1 MIDRLGE
8 QLLRRA
14 CRDAQE
20 WPDYM
25 RVAVNLSPLQFLSGK
40 LLETV
45 QRAIDDSGIR
55 ADRVQLEVTEGL
67 VIRDVERTFQQLE
80 ALRALGIQVLID
92 DFGVGY
98 SSLSYFQR
106 FPFDKVKIDKSF
118 VDEIVTSRAARAIVQ
133 AVVGLGTALD
143 MGVVAEGIETEEQM
157 RLLVASGCTHL
168 QGYLFSRPIT
178 ADMIGKMLTEG
189 GNLEIKASKAA

>member
-1 MIDRLGE
+1 M
-8 QLLRRA
+8 
-14 CRDAQE
+14 
-20 WPDYM
+20 
-25 RVAVNLSPLQFLSGK
+25 
-40 LLETV
+40 
-45 QRAIDDSGIR
+45 
-55 ADRVQLEVTEGL
+55 
-67 VIRDVERTFQQLE
+67 
-80 ALRALGIQVLID
+80 
-92 DFGVGY
+92 GY

-189 GNLEIKASKAA
+189 GNLEINASKAA